1 MSTPTGPSL
10 EGLRE
15 RVLERSLGLRPAG
28 RATPEPEPIS
38 AVEAVRR
45 TSESLAEL
53 LDGLDD
59 AQWRRPV
66 LRGLDVQG
74 LIGHLIGVEQ
84 HVEQAVAGD
93 ESVARADHVA
103 STQASALAQRD
114 LTPSATREAWVS
126 GVARAIAALAARDGQ
141 DLVALYGTRL
151 PIAGVCI
158 ARAFELWTHENDIR
172 QALGL
177 PASTPDAATLTL
189 MTRLATDLLPRAA
202 AAHDLAPDVALRL
215 VLTGPGGGTWQ
226 LTLGDVDSP
235 EPARVG
241 IVADAVAFCRL
252 VANRVTPG
260 DLDAHITGDPGL
272 AEVVL
277 QAATTLALD

>member
-45 TSESLAEL
+45 TAESLAEL
-53 LDGLDD
+53 LEGLDD

-103 STQASALAQRD
+103 STQASALAQRRRP
-114 LTPSATREAWVS
+114 PSATREAWVS
-126 GVARAIAALAARDGQ
+126 AVARAVAALASRDGK

-189 MTRLATDLLPRAA
+189 MTRLATDLLPRATVA
-202 AAHDLAPDVALRL
+202 RDLAPDLTLRL

-226 LTLGDVDSP
+226 LTLGAVGSP

-260 DLDAHITGDPGL
+260 DLDAHITGDPHL
-272 AEVVL
+272 AEAVL